1 VEMRQEEE
9 RIVLRAPCKIN
20 LHLSIGEKRPDGFHD
35 LESVFTALDFA
46 DTLTFTPLQAEEGL
60 TTLSLVVEGPRINT
74 EEDGERGFPQIPIEK
89 NLVCRAAEL
98 FRAKTGFSRNLAVEL
113 VKRIPPGS
121 GLGGGSSDA
130 AATLLALNTLANEPL
145 SHVDLLELA
154 AQLGSD
160 VPFFVKIAGGR
171 ENPGLGESPAC
182 AVSGRGEIL
191 EALPPPPPLGVLLAF
206 PGFASDT
213 AAAYKLLD
221 TFAGESHHAK
231 AQRRQGAKERRKG
244 FKLPPFPSSLCVL
257 RASAPLR
264 LCVRSLRDNCA
275 SAPLR
280 DGIWEWSPPET
291 WEFSNDFLDL
301 FLNHGTKQEKQ
312 AYSVILK
319 ELRAAG
325 ASFAGLSG
333 SGSACF
339 GVFPGPKAAEKARQG
354 LSGAFYTLKSTFFL
368 HSPKT
373 GSKIK

>member
-1 VEMRQEEE
+1 MFQSE
-9 RIVLRAPCKIN
+9 REGGAIVLRAPCKIN
-20 LHLSIGEKRPDGFHD
+20 LHLSIGGRRPDGFHE
-35 LESVFTALDFA
+35 LESVFTALDLA
-46 DTLTFTPLQAEEGL
+46 DTLTFTPLPGREGL
-60 TTLSLVVEGPRINT
+60 TTLSLVVEGPRINFT
-74 EEDGERGFPQIPIEK
+74 DYHGGGKERASNFDPFRGFFPPIRQEN
-89 NLVCRAAEL
+89 NLVWRAAEL
-98 FRAKTGFSRNLAVEL
+98 FRAKTGFSANLAVEL

-145 SHVDLLELA
+145 SRQELLELA

-171 ENPGLGESPAC
+171 EHPGGGESPAC
-182 AVSGRGEIL
+182 AVSGRGEVL

-221 TFAGESHHAK
+221 AFAGESHHAK
-231 AQRRQGAKERRKG
+231 AHVQAAIALQCREATSSTTISLHSPTEGRHRRKV
-244 FKLPPFPSSLCVL
+244 F
-257 RASAPLR
+257 
-264 LCVRSLRDNCA
+264 
-275 SAPLR
+275 
-280 DGIWEWSPPET
+280 DGIWEWHPPET
-291 WEFSNDFLDL
+291 WDFSNDFLDL
-301 FLNHGTKQEKQ
+301 FLNHGTEREKQ

-319 ELRAAG
+319 DLRAAG
-325 ASFAGLSG
+325 AAFAGLSG

-339 GVFPGPKAAEKARQG
+339 GVFPGLEAAEKARQG